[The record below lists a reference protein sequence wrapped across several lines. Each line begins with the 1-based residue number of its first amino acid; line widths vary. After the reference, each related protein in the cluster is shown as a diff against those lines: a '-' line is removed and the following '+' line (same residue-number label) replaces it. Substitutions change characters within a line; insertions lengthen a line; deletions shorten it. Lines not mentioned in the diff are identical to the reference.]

1 MTPAS
6 PRVTLV
12 AVALLVA
19 TASSA
24 LAAPGYPALR
34 PAPWK
39 PPGVAPSR
47 PQPFLP
53 GMAGMIVAL
62 DPESGAIGM
71 PSARQA
77 DALLRSEEN
86 MLSRSTE
93 GLTAQYLPDGTVFLD
108 LQGRFQEF
116 SVARI
121 GADGRVIFECL
132 SNADAV
138 RSALRAPLPRP
149 AVWEDR

>member
-1 MTPAS
+1 M
-6 PRVTLV
+6 TLV
-12 AVALLVA
+12 SLRVRFAALALFV
-19 TASSA
+19 A
-24 LAAPGYPALR
+24 LAANASADPTVPALR

-39 PPGVAPSR
+39 PPGAARSR

-62 DPESGAIGM
+62 DPETGALGM

-93 GLTAQYLPDGTVFLD
+93 GLQAQYLPDGSVMLD

-121 GADGRVIFECL
+121 GADGRVTFECL
-132 SNADAV
+132 SSADAV